1 MSTLYNFFNKI
12 ISSYKLQPHVPEVPI
27 VNARRLDYADHYEDP
42 LLKVWGDGYQ
52 LGDKNG
58 YINGHKVG
66 YAEGLNKGYIDG
78 HYDGSVASG
87 LIGSGAATTLSGA
100 LWGGNTWIQH
110 SMALRAATSVAAAH
124 IAGLTPEVIGAPIAL
139 GAVAPEAVVVGAPV
153 AGALMPVAATLV
165 AAEAPVLAASAVLG
179 PLVVVGAGLGLLG
192 GGVLNNFYHHNSVHG
207 V

>member
-1 MSTLYNFFNKI
+1 MSTLSNFFNRI
-12 ISSYKLQPHVPEVPI
+12 ISSYKPQPHVPEVPI

-139 GAVAPEAVVVGAPV
+139 GAVAPEAVVVGAQ
-153 AGALMPVAATLV
+153 
-165 AAEAPVLAASAVLG
+165 APVLAASAVLG

>member
-1 MSTLYNFFNKI
+1 MSTLSNFFNKI

-110 SMALRAATSVAAAH
+110 SMALRAATSVAAAR

-139 GAVAPEAVVVGAPV
+139 GAVAPEAVVVGAQ
-153 AGALMPVAATLV
+153 
-165 AAEAPVLAASAVLG
+165 APVLAASAVLG

-192 GGVLNNFYHHNSVHG
+192 GGVFNNFYHHNSVHG

>member
-1 MSTLYNFFNKI
+1 MSTLSNFFNKI

-139 GAVAPEAVVVGAPV
+139 GAVAPEAVVVGAQ
-153 AGALMPVAATLV
+153 
-165 AAEAPVLAASAVLG
+165 APVLAASAVLG

-192 GGVLNNFYHHNSVHG
+192 GGVFNNFYHHNSVHG

>member
-110 SMALRAATSVAAAH
+110 SMAL
-124 IAGLTPEVIGAPIAL
+124 
-139 GAVAPEAVVVGAPV
+139 
-153 AGALMPVAATLV
+153 
-165 AAEAPVLAASAVLG
+165 
-179 PLVVVGAGLGLLG
+179 
-192 GGVLNNFYHHNSVHG
+192 
-207 V
+207 

>member
-1 MSTLYNFFNKI
+1 MSTLSNFFNKI

-139 GAVAPEAVVVGAPV
+139 GAVAPEAVVVGAQ
-153 AGALMPVAATLV
+153 
-165 AAEAPVLAASAVLG
+165 APVLAASAVLG

>member
-1 MSTLYNFFNKI
+1 MVSNFFNKV
-12 ISSYKLQPHVPEVPI
+12 ISSWKLHPHVPEVPI
-27 VNARRLDYADHYEDP
+27 VNARRLNYEDP
-42 LLKVWGDGYQ
+42 PLNEWPDVYQ
-52 LGDKNG
+52 LGARNG

-110 SMALRAATSVAAAH
+110 SMALRAAPAVAAAR

-153 AGALMPVAATLV
+153 AGALMPVAAALV
-165 AAEAPVLAASAVLG
+165 AEAPVLAASAVLG

>member
-1 MSTLYNFFNKI
+1 MSTLSNFFNKI

-100 LWGGNTWIQH
+100 LWAGNTWIQH
-110 SMALRAATSVAAAH
+110 SMALRAATSVAAAR

-139 GAVAPEAVVVGAPV
+139 GAVAPEAVVVGAQ
-153 AGALMPVAATLV
+153 
-165 AAEAPVLAASAVLG
+165 APVLAASAVLG

>member
-110 SMALRAATSVAAAH
+110 SMALRAATSVAAAR

-139 GAVAPEAVVVGAPV
+139 GAVAPEAVVVGAQ
-153 AGALMPVAATLV
+153 
-165 AAEAPVLAASAVLG
+165 APVLAASAVLG

>member
-1 MSTLYNFFNKI
+1 MSTLSNFFNKI

-110 SMALRAATSVAAAH
+110 SMALRAATSVAAAR

-139 GAVAPEAVVVGAPV
+139 GAVAPEAVVVGAQ
-153 AGALMPVAATLV
+153 
-165 AAEAPVLAASAVLG
+165 APVLAASAVLG

>member
-1 MSTLYNFFNKI
+1 MSTLSNFFNKI

-27 VNARRLDYADHYEDP
+27 VNARRLDYQDHYEDP
-42 LLKVWGDGYQ
+42 LLKDWAYGYQ

-78 HYDGSVASG
+78 HYDGSVAYG
-87 LIGSGAATTLSGA
+87 LIGSGAAASLSGA

-110 SMALRAATSVAAAH
+110 LMASRAAPAVAAARF
-124 IAGLTPEVIGAPIAL
+124 AALAPEVIGAPIAM
-139 GAVAPEAVVVGAPV
+139 GAVPEAVVVGAPV
-153 AGALMPVAATLV
+153 AGALMPVAAALV
-165 AAEAPVLAASAVLG
+165 AEAPVLAASAVLG
-179 PLVVVGAGLGLLG
+179 PVVVVGAGLGLLG
-192 GGVLNNFYHHNSVHG
+192 GGVFNNFYHHNSVHG